1 MPQSQKLRSETLK
14 LVFELME
21 KAYLNHE
28 EPNPGS
34 RVSVAV
40 HKDTRTHRKC
50 YQHYDQEQSTN
61 NHSYN
66 TSGGQHHT

>member
-40 HKDTRTHRKC
+40 HKDTRTHCKC
-50 YQHYDQEQSTN
+50 YQH
-61 NHSYN
+61 
-66 TSGGQHHT
+66 